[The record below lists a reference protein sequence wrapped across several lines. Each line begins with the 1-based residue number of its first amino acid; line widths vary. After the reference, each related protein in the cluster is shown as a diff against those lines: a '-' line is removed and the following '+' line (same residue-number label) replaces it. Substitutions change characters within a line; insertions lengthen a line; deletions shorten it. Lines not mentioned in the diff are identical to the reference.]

1 MRVGYGI
8 ARKPIID
15 ALYKLR
21 PPFNV
26 TTLSLQAARTALDDK
41 AFVQMSIEKNFKQMK
56 RYEAFAAKKEIQ
68 TIPSYTNFI
77 TLMLKN
83 NQNSSEIS
91 NNLLKKGIIV
101 RDLSSYNLNAIRI
114 TVGSEEQNDRLF
126 EALDKLI

>member
-8 ARKPIID
+8 ASQTIIN

-26 TTLSLQAARTALDDK
+26 TTLSLQAALTALQDQD
-41 AFVQMSIEKNFKQMK
+41 FVQMSIKNNFIQMQ
-56 RYEAFAAKKEIQ
+56 RYEEFAKQKGIE
-68 TIPSYTNFI
+68 TIPSYTNFV
-77 TLMLKN
+77 TLVLKN

-91 NNLLKKGIIV
+91 NNLLKQGIII
-101 RDLSSYNLNAIRI
+101 RDLSSYNINAIRI
-114 TVGSEEQNDRLF
+114 TVGSEKQNDKLF